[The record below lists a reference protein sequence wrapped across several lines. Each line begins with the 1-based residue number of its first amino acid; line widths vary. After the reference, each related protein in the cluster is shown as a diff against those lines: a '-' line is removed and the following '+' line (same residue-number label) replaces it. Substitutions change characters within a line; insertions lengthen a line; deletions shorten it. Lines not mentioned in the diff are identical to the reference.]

1 VVYNLVIDACVHLSC
16 VENKNTKK
24 DKTKGKLK
32 SLNKIPKKR
41 RK

>member
-1 VVYNLVIDACVHLSC
+1 MCASFLCGKQKYQ
-16 VENKNTKK
+16 KK